1 MPAVKF
7 GRADARILNEFA
19 IKNIPMPVIIHA
31 IITAPAEADAAMFCG
46 KLYMPPPIMELSTI
60 APSPMTPSFLA
71 EDWAAGAAEP
81 LFESAMVFGSYT
93 VAGAANS
100 KFRNP
105 SAVRQ

>member
-31 IITAPAEADAAMFCG
+31 PAEAEAAMFCG

-60 APSPMTPSFLA
+60 APSPMRPSFLA
-71 EDWAAGAAEP
+71 EDWAAWAAEP
-81 LFESAMVFGSYT
+81 LFESAIVFLRLYRRGGGEFK
-93 VAGAANS
+93 V
-100 KFRNP
+100 
-105 SAVRQ
+105 

>member
-60 APSPMTPSFLA
+60 APSPMTPSLLA

-81 LFESAMVFGSYT
+81 LFESAMVFLGLYRRGGGEFK
-93 VAGAANS
+93 V
-100 KFRNP
+100 
-105 SAVRQ
+105 

>member
-31 IITAPAEADAAMFCG
+31 IITAPADAEAAMFCG
-46 KLYMPPPIMELSTI
+46 KLYMPPPIIELSTI

-81 LFESAMVFGSYT
+81 LLESAMVF
-93 VAGAANS
+93 
-100 KFRNP
+100 
-105 SAVRQ
+105 